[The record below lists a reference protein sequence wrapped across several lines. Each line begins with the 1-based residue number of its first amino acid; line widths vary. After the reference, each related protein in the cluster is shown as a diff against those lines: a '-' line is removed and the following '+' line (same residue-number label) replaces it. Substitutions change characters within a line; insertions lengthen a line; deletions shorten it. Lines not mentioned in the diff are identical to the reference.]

1 MKRVILGE
9 TGSGKTENAIK
20 RYCRMLADGIN
31 SNDILVLV
39 ANRTERVKWM
49 KSVDFHVASQLRIF
63 SYFGFIQRDLK
74 LFWPLI
80 LKKCNLIKKKEI
92 EPVFMHYEASQSLMS
107 KTVEFYRK
115 KDYLKGIISSDEEI
129 ARKLLSNITGAS
141 LSNTSYK
148 KIGERIFRSKVEEE
162 QLGIEFYKEMNEIT
176 VRYIERILEEGI
188 VDNAVSIYLY
198 FNYLLKDEKYLEYL
212 QNSTKYLVVDNLENV
227 SISQGDF
234 IMELSQ
240 WVKGSILYYN
250 TDGPYGIYQFS
261 RNYIEKELLPNF
273 QEERLEENENAG
285 KFREFTEALS
295 KNLMLDTGEISVNPS
310 VKIDLENEFRSKED
324 KKVLRLVAELL
335 EQGVPGNEISVITP
349 KYNVTLDFG
358 LTRISDNMNINYLYT
373 SKNDKVTDNP
383 YVFALTIFA
392 MVFYRFKKIRLNYD
406 EMKMFINIVLQMD
419 LISSALLAD
428 YLSKKDYKLE
438 NIDDKQLLRR
448 LSPDKIEEYNNMV
461 EFIKSMDR
469 DIPINQFFTSVYL
482 EYFVGRSDD
491 AKDIKACRELMDSSE
506 DFVRVMESFQILK
519 DANYEFIKFIRE
531 GAKTTPTLEDI
542 GVKLE
547 GGYMSLSTPGSF
559 IGTGRKSKML
569 ILTDV
574 RNPLYTLKSYN
585 EFQNLWSLN
594 KDWPL
599 GRVFTGE
606 DELQMEKLD
615 LDAVIKRLFK
625 SVTGEIYLF
634 GTVYSGRGM
643 EQHSLFYDALL
654 KTLA

>member
-9 TGSGKTENAIK
+9 TGSGKTEDAIK
-20 RYCRMLADGIN
+20 RYCRMLSDKIN

-39 ANRTERVKWM
+39 ANRTERIKWE
-49 KSVDFHVASQLRIF
+49 KSVDYKVSSQLKIF
-63 SYFGFIQRDLK
+63 SYFGFIQRELN
-74 LFWPLI
+74 LFWPMI
-80 LKKCNLIKKKEI
+80 LKKCSLIKKKDI
-92 EPVFMHYEASQSLMS
+92 GPVFMHYEASQSLMS

-129 ARKLLSNITGAS
+129 ARKLLSNITAAS
-141 LSNTSYK
+141 LSNTSYR
-148 KIGERIFRSKVEEE
+148 KIGERIFRSKTHEE
-162 QLGIEFYKEMNEIT
+162 QLEAEFYKEMNEIT

-188 VDNAVSIYLY
+188 VDNAVGIYLY
-198 FNYLLKDEKYLEYL
+198 FNYLLKDTSYLEHL
-212 QNSTKYLVVDNLENV
+212 KNTVKYLVVDNLENI
-227 SISQGDF
+227 SISQADF
-234 IMELSQ
+234 IIELSR

-250 TDGPYGIYQFS
+250 TDGPYGVYQFS
-261 RNYIEKELLPNF
+261 RNYVEKELLPNF
-273 QEERLEENENAG
+273 QEEKLEENKNSEE
-285 KFREFTEALS
+285 FRDFIDVIS
-295 KNLMLDTGEISVNPS
+295 KNLLLDATENAANSR
-310 VKIDLENEFRSKED
+310 VKYDLENEYRSKED

-335 EQGVPGNEISVITP
+335 KDGIPGSDISVITP

-358 LTRISDNMNINYLYT
+358 LSRISEKMGIQYLYA

-383 YVFALTIFA
+383 YVFALTVFA
-392 MVFYRFKKIRLNYD
+392 LIFYRFKKIRLNYD
-406 EMKMFINIVLQMD
+406 EVKVFLNIVLQMD

-428 YLSKKDYKLE
+428 YLSKRDYRLE
-438 NIDDKQLLRR
+438 SIVDKQLLNR
-448 LSPDKIEEYNNMV
+448 LSAGKIEEYNSMV

-469 DIPINQFFTSVYL
+469 KIPINQFFTSVYL
-482 EYFVGRSDD
+482 EYFVGRSGDT
-491 AKDIKACRELMDSSE
+491 KDIKACRELMDSSE
-506 DFVRVMESFQILK
+506 DFIRVMESFQILK

-547 GGYMSLSTPGSF
+547 GGYLSLSTPGSF
-559 IGTGRKSKML
+559 IGTGRRSKVL
-569 ILTDV
+569 ILSDV

-585 EFQNLWSLN
+585 EFQNLWALN

-599 GRVFTGE
+599 ERVFTGE

-615 LDAVIKRLFK
+615 LDAVVKRLFK
-625 SVTGEIYLF
+625 SVSGEIYIF

-654 KTLA
+654 RTLD

>member
-358 LTRISDNMNINYLYT
+358 LTRISDKININYLYT

-428 YLSKKDYKLE
+428 SLSKKDYKLE

-506 DFVRVMESFQILK
+506 DFVRVMESFQMLK

-559 IGTGRKSKML
+559 IGTGRKSKIL

-615 LDAVIKRLFK
+615 LDSVIKRLFK
-625 SVTGEIYLF
+625 SITDEIYLF

-654 KTLA
+654 RTLA